1 MSSANTKQNSK
12 IIWFMFYYFICLL
25 LDKQSNLPKTNITNL
40 KQVLEEKH
48 KDIEKITN
56 LILFYETKVNSLSK
70 EVNTKKEEVQKKL
83 KKLNEEEDIYNEKYR
98 VLRNLKN
105 QEKENPSIEV
115 NIEDLT
121 DKERQQFDIDTI
133 LEIKNESDS
142 KINKLNNFEEKL
154 NEKESKLKNQ
164 YSLLSE
170 DEKLIFNKYLIEYEN
185 NLEIREEVNKYIKSH
200 SIFSKE
206 VNGVVDSS
214 KHK

>member
-1 MSSANTKQNSK
+1 
-12 IIWFMFYYFICLL
+12 MFYYFICLL